1 MIIPPSKQ
9 GNREISRFE
18 NLYIK
23 GFKMNFTKIT
33 LSIALLGVLTL
44 GMADDAT
51 TNTAGSTS
59 ASTSASTSTSVDTQ
73 IQAIQ
78 TAPAQERV
86 QLMNE
91 FKQKLMNM
99 NDAQRSAAIEKLQEK
114 MQAIQT
120 FSQTTQE
127 KAHDAS
133 NMRSQMGAMTAT
145 RAKGLQMQVSNQMNH
160 MQTMTQQQAGNQF
173 MQTVGAG
180 AGVGAGVGAGAGAG
194 MPTMNTH
201 MMQPTTQPTAQPTM
215 PR

>member
-1 MIIPPSKQ
+1 
-9 GNREISRFE
+9 
-18 NLYIK
+18 
-23 GFKMNFTKIT
+23 MNFTKIT
-33 LSIALLGVLTL
+33 LSVALLGVLTL

-78 TAPAQERV
+78 AAPAQERV

-91 FKQKLMNM
+91 FKQRLMNM

-133 NMRSQMGAMTAT
+133 NIRSQMGTMTAT
-145 RAKGLQMQVSNQMNH
+145 RAKELQMQESNQIHH

-180 AGVGAGVGAGAGAG
+180 AGVGAGASAGANAG
-194 MPTMNTH
+194 TGIPTMNTN
-201 MMQPTTQPTAQPTM
+201 MMQPTAQPTTQPTM